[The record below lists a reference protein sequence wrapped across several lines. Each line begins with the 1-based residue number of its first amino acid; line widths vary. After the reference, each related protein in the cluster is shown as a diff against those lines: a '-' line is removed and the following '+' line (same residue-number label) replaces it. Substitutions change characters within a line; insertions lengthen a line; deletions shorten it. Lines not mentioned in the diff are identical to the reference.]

1 MNLSNNKSDQS
12 GKPWRFPK
20 TSKVLKVSV
29 LIAARNEEEN
39 ILDLLQSIENLSYP
53 KDYLQILIGNDN
65 STDKTESII
74 REFIAEKPHYQLI
87 NITTNLSS
95 LSGDGKGGILK
106 GKANVLAQ
114 LAHHAK
120 GDYFFYTDADIELP
134 TDWVQAMLKYFE
146 GNSVGVVTGVTIVK
160 GNNWFEACQALEWL
174 SALYFIKR
182 LADYKIPATGMGNNM
197 AVLAEAYRAV
207 GGYEKIGFSI
217 VEDYAI
223 FKAIIDKEYEFR
235 QAFEPSIMAFTKPP
249 KNYFEQRKRWVTG
262 GIESRSTLIIPAL
275 IQAFA
280 LPILLI
286 ISIFNW
292 QTSLGIFCLSF
303 ILNLVGCLK
312 ILPRMKLMRL
322 FKYVPIYTV
331 YMYIFWFLQFVNY
344 LLPTKLVWK
353 ERQY

>member
-1 MNLSNNKSDQS
+1 MNFENK
-12 GKPWRFPK
+12 K
-20 TSKVLKVSV
+20 TLVSV
-29 LIAARNEEEN
+29 LIAARNEEDN
-39 ILDLLQSIENLSYP
+39 ILDLLNSIERLSYP
-53 KDYLQILIGNDN
+53 KDCLQILIGNDN

-74 REFIAEKPHYQLI
+74 RNFITENPHYQLV
-87 NITTNLSS
+87 NIHNQIT
-95 LSGDGKGGILK
+95 DLK

-120 GDYFFYTDADIELP
+120 GDYYLYTDADIELP
-134 TDWVQAMLKYFE
+134 PDWVQTMLKYFE

-160 GNNWFEACQALEWL
+160 GNTWFEACQALEWL
-174 SALYFIKR
+174 SALYIIKR

-197 AVLAEAYRAV
+197 AVSAEAYWAV

-223 FKAIIDKEYEFR
+223 FKAIIDKGFEFR
-235 QAFEPSIMAFTKPP
+235 QIFEPSILAYTKPP

-262 GIESRSTLIIPAL
+262 GIESKSVLIIFAL

-292 QTSLGIFCLSF
+292 KIALGIFG
-303 ILNLVGCLK
+303 LNFVLNFVGCLK
-312 ILPRMKLMRL
+312 ILPKMRLMRL
-322 FKYVPIYTV
+322 FKYVPVYTV
-331 YMYIFWFLQFVNY
+331 YMYVFWFLQFINY
-344 LLPTKLVWK
+344 LLPTKIVWK

>member
-1 MNLSNNKSDQS
+1 MNIENNK
-12 GKPWRFPK
+12 P
-20 TSKVLKVSV
+20 LVSV
-29 LIAARNEEEN
+29 LVAARNEEHN
-39 ILDLLQSIENLSYP
+39 IIDLLNSIERLSYP
-53 KDYLQILIGNDN
+53 KDCLQILIGNDN

-74 REFIAEKPHYQLI
+74 RNFITEKPHYQLV
-87 NITTNLSS
+87 NITSNSPS
-95 LSGDGKGGILK
+95 PSGEGKGGVLK

-120 GDYFFYTDADIELP
+120 GDYYFYTDADIELP
-134 TDWVQAMLKYFE
+134 PDWVQTMLKYFE

-160 GNNWFEACQALEWL
+160 GNTWFEACQALEWL
-174 SALYFIKR
+174 SALYIIKR

-197 AVLAEAYRAV
+197 AVSAEAYWAV

-223 FKAIIDKEYEFR
+223 FKAIIDKGFEFR
-235 QAFEPSIMAFTKPP
+235 QIFEPSIMAFTKPP

-262 GIESRSTLIIPAL
+262 GIESRSIMIIPAL

-286 ISIFNW
+286 ISILDW
-292 QTSLGIFCLSF
+292 KTTLGIFGFNLA
-303 ILNLVGCLK
+303 LNFVGCLK
-312 ILPRMKLMRL
+312 ILPKMRLVRL
-322 FKYVPIYTV
+322 FKYIPIYTV
-331 YMYIFWFLQFVNY
+331 YMYVFWFLQFVNY
-344 LLPTKLVWK
+344 LLPTKIVWK